1 MDGDKLVPLQF
12 ERINRSSK
20 RVEEK
25 VNAMLVLN
33 LLEMPQLMRK
43 SGQGFGR
50 QTLKSENRR
59 SMVSSKILLDTSTD
73 SLDVSGESR
82 VFG

>member
-1 MDGDKLVPLQF
+1 MDGDKLEPSQF
-12 ERINRSSK
+12 ERINSSSK

-33 LLEMPQLMRK
+33 LEMPPLMRK

-59 SMVSSKILLDTSTD
+59 SMVSSKILSDTSTD
-73 SLDVSGESR
+73 SLEVSGESR